1 MKIEINFKNDRHK
14 ETCRYVTF
22 SLITLFKSKLLV
34 LCIYWESIYIFL
46 FLVTRNGKKKEARE
60 KENSESNLTPEQTD
74 SEEESDVSQTT
85 SDPEEEAEM
94 EEEDDD
100 KTSDC
105 SSVVNNTASPGKR
118 LVTSWRK
125 IIYKYML
132 PQLFG
137 KMLVPH
143 RKNIRLGCK

>member
-1 MKIEINFKNDRHK
+1 MKIEINFKNDRLK
-14 ETCRYVTF
+14 ETSQYVTF

-46 FLVTRNGKKKEARE
+46 ILVTRNGKKKEARE

-94 EEEDDD
+94 EEEDD

-105 SSVVNNTASPGKR
+105 SSVVNNSASPGKR
-118 LVTSWRK
+118 YMTSWWKNFHR
-125 IIYKYML
+125 YML

-137 KMLVPH
+137 KMLVSH